1 MYQHGI
7 DVRILVNGRA
17 FREYP
22 HKGMSFIEARHGSN
36 YSVKIKNDNAHKVM
50 AVLSVDGLDVIT
62 GKPAED
68 VNKGYIVDAYS
79 QVEIKGYR
87 ISDKNSAA
95 FIFSAKGKSYVANA
109 TGTSRNSGVIGVRVF
124 REKEKPAPAPAPTVV
139 HHHHTTYVASP
150 PVYTYPW
157 NPWYSGGYVIPSVTI
172 AQPPYLTCGGTTTQ
186 CATSTTVYA
195 SNITGTNAVN
205 GVGDVTLTGTG
216 CVTASPGMT
225 NTIATNSGVGSL
237 GVSHM
242 VKDNYDSPRCLSASN
257 AFDDPISYKTFDT
270 GTAWGKKID
279 DKVKKEYFERGN
291 LLTELVIYY
300 ASKDALINM
309 GIDLEDDPRIAENQA
324 PQAFGTK
331 YCEPPKGWQG

>member
-1 MYQHGI
+1 MYSSNI

-36 YSVKIKNDNAHKVM
+36 YSVKIKNDNAFKVM

-95 FIFSAKGKSYVANA
+95 FVFSAKGKSYVANA
-109 TGTSRNSGVIGVRVF
+109 TGSSRNSGVIGVRVF
-124 REKEKPAPAPAPTVV
+124 REKEKPAPAPTVV
-139 HHHHTTYVASP
+139 HHHHATYVTS

-157 NPWYSGGYVIPSVTI
+157 NPWYTGGYVIPSVTTTV
-172 AQPPYLTCGGTTTQ
+172 PCVMTGTTTQ
-186 CATSTTVYA
+186 TGMSTTVYA
-195 SNITGTNAVN
+195 SNLGNINCTNATPTDAGMGMGTNCLSVA
-205 GVGDVTLTGTG
+205 TGNQ
-216 CVTASPGMT
+216 ASTFAM
-225 NTIATNSGVGSL
+225 NSGM
-237 GVSHM
+237 SHA
-242 VKDNYDSPRCLSASN
+242 VKDNFNSARCLSASN

-291 LLTELVIYY
+291 LLAELVIYY

-309 GIDLEDDPRIAENQA
+309 GIDLEDDPRISENQA